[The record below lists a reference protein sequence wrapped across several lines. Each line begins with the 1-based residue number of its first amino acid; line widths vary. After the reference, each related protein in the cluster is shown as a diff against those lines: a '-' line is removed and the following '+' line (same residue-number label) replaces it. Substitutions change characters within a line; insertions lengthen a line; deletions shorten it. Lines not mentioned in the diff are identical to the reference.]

1 MAQLHRGRV
10 ITSSTEEKHLV
21 GIIYLVCQPHSP
33 AVFLAPNP
41 GLPEQMV
48 DAERKQQ
55 EMLPKINKQREEM
68 QLQKFIEPRKFHYK
82 CLVVLSDQPKGKRLG
97 NKALVHWL
105 LCPNLKF

>member
-1 MAQLHRGRV
+1 
-10 ITSSTEEKHLV
+10 
-21 GIIYLVCQPHSP
+21 
-33 AVFLAPNP
+33 
-41 GLPEQMV
+41 
-48 DAERKQQ
+48 
-55 EMLPKINKQREEM
+55 M